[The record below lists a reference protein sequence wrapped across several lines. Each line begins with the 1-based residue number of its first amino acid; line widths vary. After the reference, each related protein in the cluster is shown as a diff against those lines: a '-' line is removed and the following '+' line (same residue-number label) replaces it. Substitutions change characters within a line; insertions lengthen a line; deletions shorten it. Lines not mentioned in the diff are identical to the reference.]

1 MEMNF
6 IVSIVYQKEN
16 TFELVSGMVKALNA
30 HEALGKAVSLKT
42 KFGSIFL
49 RSVIVCDET
58 KSWSFEHSLM
68 EKELES
74 TNNQNQ

>member
-6 IVSIVYQKEN
+6 IISIVYQRGN
-16 TFELVSGMVKALNA
+16 SFELVSGMVSGLNA

-49 RSVIVCDET
+49 KSAIVCDET
-58 KSWSFEHSLM
+58 KSWSFEESLM
-68 EKELES
+68 ERES
-74 TNNQNQ
+74 KSI